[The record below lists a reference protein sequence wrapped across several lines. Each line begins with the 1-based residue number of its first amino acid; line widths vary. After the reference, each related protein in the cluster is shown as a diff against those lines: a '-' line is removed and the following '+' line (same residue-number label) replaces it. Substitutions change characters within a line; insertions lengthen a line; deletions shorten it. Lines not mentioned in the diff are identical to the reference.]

1 MKSKLPTKYI
11 LLGSLYTG
19 PKHGYEIRRF
29 LRNEMDSTWQVSTSQ
44 LYALLKKMEKDRLLN
59 SEVELQNALPS
70 KRIFNITDSG
80 RELFME
86 WMCNP
91 TEHVRD
97 LRVEFMAKI
106 FFYYRYSLN
115 GATELIDKQIIYLN
129 DTRYKITQKRLN
141 ESNFYNRLVYSYR
154 EQTIELWLQWI
165 KKEAVPFIKIVYQKN
180 GLSND
185 RAIEKKSDE
194 IQTQPIS
201 SIYI

>member
-29 LRNEMDSTWQVSTSQ
+29 LRNEIDATWQVSTSQ
-44 LYALLKKMEKDRLLN
+44 LYALLKKMEKDRFLN
-59 SEVELQNALPS
+59 SEVEHQDALPS

-106 FFYYRYSLN
+106 FFYYRYSLK
-115 GATELIDKQIIYLN
+115 GATELINKQIIYLN

-154 EQTIELWLQWI
+154 EQTIESWLQWI

-180 GLSND
+180 GFSND
-185 RAIEKKSDE
+185 RSIEKKSDE
-194 IQTQPIS
+194 TQTQPVS
-201 SIYI
+201 SICI